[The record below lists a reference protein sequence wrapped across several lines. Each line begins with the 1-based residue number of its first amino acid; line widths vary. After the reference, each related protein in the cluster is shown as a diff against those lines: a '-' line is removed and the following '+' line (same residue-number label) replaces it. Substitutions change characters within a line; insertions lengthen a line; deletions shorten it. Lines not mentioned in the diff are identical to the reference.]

1 MIKSE
6 NNVKFA
12 ICDRQILLSCDSSEL
27 CFRPTKLVLSDKNL
41 TRPPIRSGRFLPKS
55 ETVYAINSL
64 INNFIYKEPNTN
76 NKKQGERKPKKD
88 SAIHRKEIQSNR
100 DGC

>member
-12 ICDRQILLSCDSSEL
+12 ICDRQILLSCDSSE
-27 CFRPTKLVLSDKNL
+27 
-41 TRPPIRSGRFLPKS
+41 FLPKS
-55 ETVYAINSL
+55 EIVYAINSL